1 MLNFSGYSLTV
12 NLAIFAAAACGVWIA
27 GTNIAVYA
35 DELAERFSLSRAML
49 GLLLLA
55 GVTSL
60 PEIATGFTASLS
72 GYPELAVNNLLG
84 GIAMQVALL
93 AVADFIIGKQA
104 LTSIVPNPMVMLQGA
119 FNVCLL
125 TFVAI
130 TVLIGDVPFLGAG
143 VGSWMIF
150 VLAIYSFIKV
160 HEADKHPPWVINKP
174 ANEDFISH
182 DRHNKEENE
191 RLLKDNSLIW
201 LIAKTIIS
209 ALTILFAGY
218 VVATVGDVIAGQTGL
233 GVSFVGFAVVAI
245 ATSLP
250 EASTVFAS
258 MRRGLYTMAISD
270 ILGTTA
276 FNVALLLG
284 VDALSAG
291 EPVLSGVGN
300 FTAVGTLLGLAVT
313 GLFLV
318 GLVER
323 ANRTFLRMGVDSAAI
338 LVVYSG
344 GMVLLYS
351 MRGN

>member
-1 MLNFSGYSLTV
+1 MFTFNNYDLTT
-12 NLAIFAAAACGVWIA
+12 NLWIFAAAACAVWIA
-27 GTNIAVYA
+27 GTKIAVYA

-60 PEIATGFTASLS
+60 PEIATGFTAAYS

-93 AVADFIIGKQA
+93 AVADVVLGKDA
-104 LTSIVPNPMVMLQGA
+104 LTSVVPNPMVMLQGA

-130 TVLIGDVPFLGAG
+130 TVLVGDVPLFGAG
-143 VGSWMIF
+143 VGSWLIF
-150 VLAIYSFIKV
+150 TVAIYSFIKV
-160 HEADKHPPWVINKP
+160 HAADKHHPWVINDP
-174 ANEDFISH
+174 DNSIPGRNHSLDGGES
-182 DRHNKEENE
+182 E
-191 RLLKDNSLIW
+191 RPLKDDSLIR
-201 LIAKTIIS
+201 LIVKMLIS
-209 ALTILFAGY
+209 ALTILFAGFI
-218 VVATVGDVIAGQTGL
+218 VANVGDAIAGQTDL
-233 GVSFVGFAVVAI
+233 GVSFVGFAVVSI

-258 MRRGLYTMAISD
+258 VRRGLYTMAISD

-284 VDALSAG
+284 VDGLSDG
-291 EPVLSGVGN
+291 EPVLSRVGD
-300 FTAVGTLLGLAVT
+300 FTAIGTLLGLALT

-318 GLVER
+318 GIVER
-323 ANRTFLRMGVDSAAI
+323 ADRTFLRMGFDSAAI
-338 LVVYSG
+338 LFAYSS

-351 MRGN
+351 MRGS

>member
-1 MLNFSGYSLTV
+1 MFNFNDYDLTT
-12 NLAIFAAAACGVWIA
+12 NLWIFAAAACAVWIA
-27 GTNIAVYA
+27 GTKIAIYA

-60 PEIATGFTASLS
+60 PEIATGFTAALE
-72 GYPELAVNNLLG
+72 GHPTLAVNNLLG

-93 AVADFIIGKQA
+93 AVADFIIGKDA

-130 TVLIGDVPFLGAG
+130 TVLAGDVPFLGAG
-143 VGSWMIF
+143 VGSWVIF
-150 VLAIYSFIKV
+150 AVAIYSFIKV
-160 HEADKHPPWVINKP
+160 HEADKHHPWVINDP
-174 ANEDFISH
+174 DNSISGKK
-182 DRHNKEENE
+182 HNPDGGENE
-191 RLLKDNSLIW
+191 RPIKDDRLAW
-201 LIAKTIIS
+201 LIVKALIS
-209 ALTILFAGY
+209 ALTILFAGFI
-218 VVATVGDVIAGQTGL
+218 VATVGDVIAGQTGL
-233 GVSFVGFAVVAI
+233 GVSFVGFALVSI

-258 MRRGLYTMAISD
+258 VRRGLYTMAISD

-276 FNVALLLG
+276 FNLALLLG
-284 VDALSAG
+284 VDALSDG
-291 EPVLSGVGN
+291 EPVLSRVGH
-300 FTAVGTLLGLAVT
+300 FTAIGTLLGLALT
-313 GLFLV
+313 GMFLV

-338 LVVYSG
+338 LVAYSG

-351 MRGN
+351 MRGS

>member
-1 MLNFSGYSLTV
+1 MFNFTNYSLTM
-12 NLAIFAAAACGVWIA
+12 NLAIFAAAACAVWVA
-27 GTNIAVYA
+27 GTKIAAYA
-35 DELAERFSLSRAML
+35 DELAERFDLSRAML

-60 PEIATGFTASLS
+60 PEIATSFTAARS
-72 GYPELAVNNLLG
+72 GVPELAVNNLLG

-93 AVADFIIGKQA
+93 AIADIISGKQA

-119 FNVCLL
+119 FNICLL

-130 TVLIGDVPFLGAG
+130 TVIVGDIPFLGAG

-150 VLAIYSFIKV
+150 ALAIYSFFKV
-160 HEADKHPPWVINKP
+160 SEADKRNPWIINNPDNNIFGRKDSH
-174 ANEDFISH
+174 NQEDN
-182 DRHNKEENE
+182 RH
-191 RLLKDNSLIW
+191 LKDNNLIW

-209 ALTILFAGY
+209 AMTILFAGY
-218 VVATVGDVIAGQTGL
+218 VVATVGDVIARQTGL
-233 GVSFVGFAVVAI
+233 GASFVGFSLLAI

-250 EASTVFAS
+250 EASTVFACI
-258 MRRGLYTMAISD
+258 RRGLYTMAISD

-284 VDALSAG
+284 VDTLSSG
-291 EPVLSGVGN
+291 EPVLSRSGD
-300 FTAVGTLLGLAVT
+300 FTAVGALLGLAVT
-313 GLFLV
+313 GLFLT
-318 GLVER
+318 GLIER
-323 ANRTFLRMGVDSAAI
+323 ADRTFLRMGVDSAAM

-351 MRGN
+351 MRGS